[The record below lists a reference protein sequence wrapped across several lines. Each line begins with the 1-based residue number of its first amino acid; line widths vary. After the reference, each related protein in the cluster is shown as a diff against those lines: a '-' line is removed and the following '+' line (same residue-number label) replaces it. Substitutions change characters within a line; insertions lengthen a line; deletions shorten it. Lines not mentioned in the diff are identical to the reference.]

1 MDRTGSERS
10 LSGVRVALRQ
20 LKRHRLAWVG
30 GLILAVL
37 YTVVIFADFL
47 APYSWEEQNRRKAYH
62 PPTRLHVFDEEGRFT
77 WRPYIY
83 HYRLVDPTFKRY
95 EADTSRRF
103 PLEFF
108 VQGAEHRLLGV
119 FPTTYHLFGVP
130 EPARIFLLGSDHLG
144 RDVLTRLLY
153 GGRVSLSIGFVG
165 VAISFVLGMLVGGIA
180 GHYGGAVDNV
190 LMRLCELI
198 QSFPGF
204 YLMLSLRAVFPPS
217 LSSTMVYLM
226 IVVIFSFIGWAGLA
240 RIIRGMVLS
249 LREQPFVESARAIGA
264 GSLRIILRHT
274 LPNTLSYVI
283 VAATLSIPS
292 YILGESALSLLGL
305 GIQEP
310 QASWGNMLSAAR
322 NIRVLSA
329 FPWVLTP
336 GVLIFITVMAF
347 NFLGDGLRDAL
358 DPKMKV

>member
-1 MDRTGSERS
+1 MAIAQEKS
-10 LSGVRVALRQ
+10 LSGFRIALRQ
-20 LKRHRLAWVG
+20 LKRHRLAWIG
-30 GLILAVL
+30 GIILVVL
-37 YTVVIFADFL
+37 YTLVIFADFI

-62 PPTRLHVFDEEGRFT
+62 PPTRLHFFDDQGHLT
-77 WRPYIY
+77 WWPYIY
-83 HYRLVDPTFKRY
+83 DYRLVDPTFKRY
-95 EADTSRRF
+95 EANTTRKFSLSF
-103 PLEFF
+103 L
-108 VQGAEHRLLGV
+108 VQGAEYRLLGL

-130 EPARIFLLGSDHLG
+130 QPARIFLLGSDHLG
-144 RDVLTRLLY
+144 RDLFSRLLY

-165 VAISFVLGMLVGGIA
+165 VAISFVLGMLIGGIA
-180 GHYGGAVDNV
+180 GHYGGAVDNI

-204 YLMLSLRAVFPPS
+204 YLMLSLRAIFPPS

-226 IVVIFSFIGWAGLA
+226 IVIIFSFIGWAGLA

-249 LREQPFVESARAIGA
+249 LREQLFVESARAIGA
-264 GSLRIILRHT
+264 GSMRIILRHT
-274 LPNTLSYVI
+274 LPHTLSYVI
-283 VAATLSIPS
+283 VAATLSIPG

-336 GVLIFITVMAF
+336 GALIFITVMAF

>member
-1 MDRTGSERS
+1 MDQEKS
-10 LSGVRVALRQ
+10 LSGFRVAMRQ
-20 LKRHRLAWVG
+20 LKRHRLAWFG
-30 GLILAVL
+30 GIILIVL
-37 YTVVIFADFL
+37 YTLVIFADFI

-62 PPTRLHVFDEEGRFT
+62 PPTRFHVFDEEGYFT
-77 WRPYIY
+77 WRPYFY
-83 HYRLVDPTFKRY
+83 NYRLVDPVFKRY
-95 EADTSRRF
+95 EPDTTRKFYLS
-103 PLEFF
+103 FF
-108 VQGAEHRLLGV
+108 VQGVEYRLLGLL
-119 FPTTYHLFGVP
+119 PTTYHFFGVE

-144 RDVLTRLLY
+144 RDLFSRLLF

-165 VAISFVLGMLVGGIA
+165 VAISFFLGMLVGGIA
-180 GHYGGAVDNV
+180 GYYGGAIDNI

-226 IVVIFSFIGWAGLA
+226 IVIIFSFIGWAGLA
-240 RIIRGMVLS
+240 RIIRGMALS

-264 GSLRIILRHT
+264 GSLRIILRHI
-274 LPNTLSYVI
+274 LPNTFSYVI

-336 GVLIFITVMAF
+336 GALIFITVMAF